1 MKKLLVFGK
10 VFIVIGVMLLVF
22 LSVGERGS
30 DFFPFLKKDD
40 YTSQYI
46 HVMERDTDN
55 IIYEKRAKRK
65 AYPASLVK
73 MMTTI
78 VTLEHISELSAPAP
92 VDKETYQEM
101 IAENASV
108 AGFVGGEEV
117 TYRDLLYGTVLASG
131 GEAANSLAIH
141 VAGSVE
147 AFVQMMNDKAKEI
160 GMHDTQFMNP
170 EGLHH
175 KKQYTT
181 AYDMAQLLDYALD
194 NVDFKAIFTK
204 ESFRT
209 RVTVDHPEG
218 ILLTSTVL
226 TVLNQAEQEGFKIIG
241 GKSGTT
247 SESGQSWATLGVVDG
262 REYISVVM
270 GAPLVDISHPD
281 NAQVEDTLNLFR
293 KITARE

>member
-1 MKKLLVFGK
+1 K
-10 VFIVIGVMLLVF
+10 
-22 LSVGERGS
+22 
-30 DFFPFLKKDD
+30 
-40 YTSQYI
+40 
-46 HVMERDTDN
+46 
-55 IIYEKRAKRK
+55 AK
-65 AYPASLVK
+65 AYPASLAK

-78 VTLEHISELSAPAP
+78 IALEQITELSALAP
-92 VDKETYQEM
+92 VDEETYQQM
-101 IAENASV
+101 IAENASM
-108 AGFVGGEEV
+108 AGFVGREEV
-117 TYRDLLYGTVLASG
+117 TYRDLLYGTMLASG

-147 AFVQMMNDKAKEI
+147 AFVQMMNDKAEEI

-181 AYDMAQLLDYALD
+181 AYDTAQLLDYALD

-204 ESFRT
+204 ETFRT
-209 RVTVDHPEG
+209 TATVDHPEG
-218 ILLTSTVL
+218 ILLQSTVL
-226 TVLNQAEQEGFKIIG
+226 TALNQAEQEAFDIIG

-270 GAPLVDISHPD
+270 GAPLTDISHPD
-281 NAQVEDTLNLFR
+281 NAQIEDTLHLFR
-293 KITARE
+293 EKIVSE